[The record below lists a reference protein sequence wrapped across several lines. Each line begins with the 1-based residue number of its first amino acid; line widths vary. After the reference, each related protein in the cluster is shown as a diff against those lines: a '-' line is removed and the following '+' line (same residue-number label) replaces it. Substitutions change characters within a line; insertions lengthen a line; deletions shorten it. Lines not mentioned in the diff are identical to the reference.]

1 MSTSTDG
8 RRHAAWLFDP
18 QDLICKDGEDNTWDC
33 TYVDASLVDTVYI
46 YEYNRASKSAYW
58 WPVVVLPKHRVTH
71 KAIMGHVG
79 GIPGDNEALAAKIF
93 TASSSSQSKA
103 FTPL

>member
-46 YEYNRASKSAYW
+46 YEYNRASTTGPCNSYDYHTATADAGGRPGGRGAGRPGG
-58 WPVVVLPKHRVTH
+58 WPGEPWARR
-71 KAIMGHVG
+71 
-79 GIPGDNEALAAKIF
+79 PGSHQHHAAK
-93 TASSSSQSKA
+93 TSC
-103 FTPL
+103 

>member
-58 WPVVVLPKHRVTH
+58 CLWWFCRNT
-71 KAIMGHVG
+71 
-79 GIPGDNEALAAKIF
+79 ALRTKRSWAM
-93 TASSSSQSKA
+93 
-103 FTPL
+103 